1 MQRRV
6 LIRTR
11 GLASFR
17 QSLVD
22 LAAAGGPLAARRR
35 VIVVPTRAAAALLRL
50 TIEQQAVERGA
61 GALICPDLLT
71 RDEWLQRLLPAL
83 GGSPRW
89 LGRIERLVLLE
100 HAVHTTLE
108 RRPGLVKPF
117 DLRPGLVA
125 AMLDFHDELRRR
137 QRKVRTFARTIFDD
151 LRVERGTDRG
161 SESLIDQTRFLGFVF
176 LAYDRAARASGGLD
190 EHELTRRLLAG
201 QPALPFDD
209 LVVAVADHPAD
220 PRGLWPADFDLI
232 GRLRA
237 LSSLHIVMT
246 DEAHDAGFRARVE
259 QELPGIEEVRAADVP
274 RSPVLVAPVAGGPRE
289 QDVPVVLSRDREEEL
304 REATRCLRARAAQH
318 NGVLASAS
326 AIVFHRPLPY
336 LYLAHQV
343 LTDAR
348 VPYQTFDAL
357 PLAVEPYAALLD
369 LALAVSRTDGGRDAV
384 FALLRSPLAAFEVDD
399 VVVTA
404 GDVQDLDLLLVERRA
419 SGSAE
424 TFEAEVNAW
433 ASGADPR
440 RAARTAHLRRAA
452 RAAADVTNAL
462 RDCRTGPAAST
473 QVRCLAAFEVDD
485 VVVTAGDV
493 QDLDLLLVERR
504 VSGSAE
510 TFEAEV
516 NAWASGADP
525 RRAARTAHLRRAA
538 RAAADV
544 TRALGD
550 CRTGPAASTQ
560 VRCLLAFLRAIE
572 RHSAPAGTGQE
583 RFRRARAAVLGVLDT
598 LAEAFARHDDRPR
611 THDDLAAAIYHAIED
626 QTFAP
631 GRGHGGVHLVD
642 AAAAR
647 FGDFDDVFLVGLV
660 ETDWAERQ
668 RRNFFY
674 SAGMLKALGWPQ
686 DTDQT
691 LAQQAAFRDVL
702 TLARHRTRLS
712 AFQLDGDAVVALSTM
727 IEAARGLPVV
737 IEPLP
742 DIGALFA
749 DEVLTQEGAAAPMDA
764 EAAAWLAAR
773 RVRPDLGEP
782 AYSGFVSSPAP
793 DVYRVSRVDR
803 YVTCPFKYFA
813 AHVLN
818 LAEERSEGAGLTPL
832 ERGTLLHLLFE
843 RFYGRWQEL
852 GHGAITDVNMPEAQA
867 LFGVMATDLFEQ
879 LPPPDREV
887 ERLRLLG
894 SVVAPGVASRVFEL
908 EAASLEPVL
917 ERRLEVA
924 IEGPFTFPVSGG
936 LTTRTIAIK
945 GKADRVDVLGDGSLR
960 VIDYKLGRMPDLS
973 SSVQVGVYAHCVRQA
988 AEAAD
993 GHSHPVSS
1001 ASYLAFGDEHR
1012 LEGRLGN
1019 SPAEVGS
1026 AVETRAGAFAG
1037 VVERIERGEFPPRPL
1052 RTSECQWCGFSGVC
1066 RKEYRIEDDDAAEPV

>member
-22 LAAAGGPLAARRR
+22 LAAVGGPLAARRR
-35 VIVVPTRAAAALLRL
+35 VIVVPTRAAGALLRL
-50 TIEQQAVERGA
+50 TIEQQAVARGA
-61 GALICPDLLT
+61 GALVCPDLLT

-83 GGSPRW
+83 EGSPRW

-100 HAVHTTLE
+100 RAVHTTLE
-108 RRPGLVKPF
+108 RRPGLAKPF
-117 DLRPGLVA
+117 DLRPGLLA

-176 LAYDRAARASGGLD
+176 LAYERAARASGGVD
-190 EHELTRRLLAG
+190 EHELTRRLLVE
-201 QPALPFDD
+201 QPPLPFDH

-232 GRLRA
+232 GRLRM
-237 LSSLHIVMT
+237 LSNLDIVMT

-274 RSPVLVAPVAGGPRE
+274 RSPVLVAPVAGVPRE
-289 QDVPVVLSRDREEEL
+289 QDVPVVVSRDREEEL

-318 NGVLASAS
+318 GGVLTGAT

-369 LALAVSRTDGGRDAV
+369 LALAVSRTDGARDAV
-384 FALLRSPLAAFEVDD
+384 LALLRSPLAAFEVDD
-399 VVVTA
+399 VA
-404 GDVQDLDLLLVERRA
+404 
-419 SGSAE
+419 
-424 TFEAEVNAW
+424 
-433 ASGADPR
+433 
-440 RAARTAHLRRAA
+440 
-452 RAAADVTNAL
+452 
-462 RDCRTGPAAST
+462 
-473 QVRCLAAFEVDD
+473 
-485 VVVTAGDV
+485 VTAGDV

-504 VSGSAE
+504 VSGSAA

-516 NAWASGADP
+516 NAWASGAGG
-525 RRAARTAHLRRAA
+525 RRAARAAHLRRAA

-544 TRALGD
+544 TRALRD
-550 CRTGPAASTQ
+550 CRTGPAASAQ
-560 VRCLLAFLRAIE
+560 VRCLAACLRMIE
-572 RHSAPAGTGQE
+572 RHTAPVGTFQE
-583 RFRRARAAVLGVLDT
+583 RFRRARAAVLGVLDA

-647 FGDFDDVFLVGLV
+647 FGEFDDVLLVGLV

-674 SAGMLKALGWPQ
+674 SAGLLKALGWPQ
-686 DTDQT
+686 DVDQT

-702 TLARHRTRLS
+702 TLARCRTRLS
-712 AFQLDGDAVVALSTM
+712 AFQLDGETVVALSTM
-727 IEAARGLPVV
+727 IEAARGLAVAV
-737 IEPLP
+737 ETLP

-749 DEVLTQEGAAAPMDA
+749 DEILTRDGVAVPADA
-764 EAAAWLAAR
+764 EASAWLAGRRAR
-773 RVRPDLGEP
+773 PELDEP
-782 AYSGFVSSPAP
+782 AYSGFVPP
-793 DVYRVSRVDR
+793 PVPGLYRVSRVDR

-818 LAEERSEGAGLTPL
+818 LTEERSEGAGLTPL

-852 GHGAITDVNMPEAQA
+852 GHGAITDANIPAAHA
-867 LFGVMATDLFEQ
+867 LFADIATDLFED

-908 EAASLEPVL
+908 EAAAPGLVV

-945 GKADRVDVLGDGSLR
+945 GKADRVDVLDDGSLR

-993 GHSHPVSS
+993 GRSHPVSS
-1001 ASYLAFGDEHR
+1001 ASYLAFGDEYR
-1012 LEGRLGN
+1012 LEGRLGS
-1019 SPAEVGS
+1019 SPAEVGN
-1026 AVETRAGAFAG
+1026 AVEARAGAFAS

-1066 RKEYRIEDDDAAEPV
+1066 RKEYRIEDDDPAESV

>member
-22 LAAAGGPLAARRR
+22 LAVAGGPLAARRR
-35 VIVVPTRAAAALLRL
+35 VIVVPTRAAGALLRL

-61 GALICPDLLT
+61 GALVCPDLLT

-83 GGSPRW
+83 DGSPRW

-100 HAVHTTLE
+100 HAVHTTLD
-108 RRPGLVKPF
+108 RRPGVVKPF
-117 DLRPGLVA
+117 DPRPGLVA
-125 AMLDFHDELRRR
+125 AMLDFYDELRRR
-137 QRKVRTFARTIFDD
+137 QRKIRTFARTIFDD

-176 LAYDRAARASGGLD
+176 LAYERAARASGGVD
-190 EHELTRRLLAG
+190 EHELTRRLLAE
-201 QPALPFDD
+201 QRPLPFDD
-209 LVVAVADHPAD
+209 LVIAVADHPAD

-232 GRLRA
+232 GRLRR
-237 LSSLHIVMT
+237 LSSLHVVMT
-246 DEAHDAGFRARVE
+246 EEAHDAGFRERVE
-259 QELPGIEEVRAADVP
+259 RELPGIEEVRAAEVS
-274 RSPVLVAPVAGGPRE
+274 RSPVLVAPVTGVPRE
-289 QDVPVVLSRDREEEL
+289 QDVPVVVSRDREEEL
-304 REATRCLRARAAQH
+304 REATRYLRARAAQH
-318 NGVLASAS
+318 DGVLGAT

-369 LALAVSRTDGGRDAV
+369 LALAVSRTDGARDAV
-384 FALLRSPLAAFEVDD
+384 LALLRSPLAAFEVDD
-399 VVVTA
+399 VPVTA
-404 GDVQDLDLLLVERRA
+404 TDVQDLDLLLVERRV
-419 SGSAE
+419 SGQAA
-424 TFEAEVNAW
+424 TFEAEVSACVT
-433 ASGADPR
+433 ADPR
-440 RAARTAHLRRAA
+440 RAAQAVHLRRAA
-452 RAAADVTNAL
+452 RAAADVAAAL
-462 RDCRTGPAAST
+462 RECRTGPAAST
-473 QVRCLAAFEVDD
+473 QVRCLAAF
-485 VVVTAGDV
+485 
-493 QDLDLLLVERR
+493 
-504 VSGSAE
+504 
-510 TFEAEV
+510 
-516 NAWASGADP
+516 
-525 RRAARTAHLRRAA
+525 LRR
-538 RAAADV
+538 
-544 TRALGD
+544 T
-550 CRTGPAASTQ
+550 
-560 VRCLLAFLRAIE
+560 E
-572 RHSAPAGTGQE
+572 RHGAPAGTGHE
-583 RFRRARAAVLGVLDT
+583 RFGRARAAVLAVLDT
-598 LAEAFARHDDRPR
+598 LAEAFARYDDRPR
-611 THDDLAAAIYHAIED
+611 THDDLAATIYHAIED

-647 FGDFDDVFLVGLV
+647 FGDFDDVLLVGLV

-674 SAGMLKALGWPQ
+674 SAGLLKALGWPQ
-686 DTDQT
+686 DSDQT

-712 AFQLDGDAVVALSTM
+712 AFQLDGETLVALSTLL
-727 IEAARGLPVV
+727 EAARGLPVV
-737 IEPLP
+737 VESLP

-749 DEVLTQEGAAAPMDA
+749 DEILTRDGAAAPMDA
-764 EAAAWLAAR
+764 EPSAWLAAR
-773 RVRPDLGEP
+773 RVRPELDAP
-782 AYSGFVSSPAP
+782 AYSGFVPSPATG
-793 DVYRVSRVDR
+793 VYRVSRVDR

-818 LAEERSEGAGLTPL
+818 LAEEPSEGAGLTPL

-852 GHGAITDVNMPEAQA
+852 GHGAITDVNMPDAQA
-867 LFGVMATDLFEQ
+867 LFGVITTDLLEH

-908 EAASLEPVL
+908 EVASPETVL

-924 IEGPFTFPVSGG
+924 IEGPFTFPLAGG

-945 GKADRVDVLGDGSLR
+945 GKADRVDVLDDGSLR

-973 SSVQVGVYAHCVRQA
+973 SSVQVAVYAHCVRQA

-993 GHSHPVSS
+993 GRSHPVSS

-1019 SPAEVGS
+1019 APAEVGS
-1026 AVETRAGAFAG
+1026 AVETRAGVFAG
-1037 VVERIERGEFPPRPL
+1037 VIERIERGEFPPRPL

>member
-22 LAAAGGPLAARRR
+22 LATAGDPLAGRRR
-35 VIVVPTRAAAALLRL
+35 VIVVPTRAAGALLRL
-50 TIEQQAVERGA
+50 TIEQRAVARGA

-71 RDEWLQRLLPAL
+71 RDEWLQRLLSAL
-83 GGSPRW
+83 PGSPRW
-89 LGRIERLVLLE
+89 LGRIERLVLFE
-100 HAVHTTLE
+100 HAVQTTLD

-161 SESLIDQTRFLGFVF
+161 SEGLIDQTRFLGFVF
-176 LAYDRAARASGGLD
+176 LAYERAARASGGVD
-190 EHELTRRLLAG
+190 EHELTRRLLAE
-201 QPALPFDD
+201 QPPLPFDD
-209 LVVAVADHPAD
+209 LIIAVADHPAD

-232 GRLRA
+232 GRLRT
-237 LSSLHIVMT
+237 LSNLHVVMT

-274 RSPVLVAPVAGGPRE
+274 QSPVLVAPSAGDPRE
-289 QDVPVVLSRDREEEL
+289 PDVPVIVSRDREGEL
-304 REATRCLRARAAQH
+304 REAARCLRARAAQH
-318 NGVLASAS
+318 GGVLAGAT

-357 PLAVEPYAALLD
+357 PLAAEPYAALLD
-369 LALAVSRTDGGRDAV
+369 LALAVSRTDGARDAV
-384 FALLRSPLAAFEVDD
+384 LALLRSPLAAFEVDD
-399 VVVTA
+399 VAVTA
-404 GDVQDLDLLLVERRA
+404 GDVQDLERLLVERRV
-419 SGSAE
+419 SGSAA
-424 TFEAEVNAW
+424 TFEAEVSAW
-433 ASGADPR
+433 ASDADAR
-440 RAARTAHLRRAA
+440 RAARAARLRRAA
-452 RAAADVTNAL
+452 RAAAGVTIAL
-462 RDCRTGPAAST
+462 RDCRTGPAASA
-473 QVRCLAAFEVDD
+473 QVRCLAA
-485 VVVTAGDV
+485 
-493 QDLDLLLVERR
+493 
-504 VSGSAE
+504 
-510 TFEAEV
+510 
-516 NAWASGADP
+516 
-525 RRAARTAHLRRAA
+525 
-538 RAAADV
+538 
-544 TRALGD
+544 
-550 CRTGPAASTQ
+550 C
-560 VRCLLAFLRAIE
+560 LRAIE
-572 RHSAPAGTGQE
+572 RHAAPAGTGPE

-598 LAEAFARHDDRPR
+598 LAAAFAQHDDRPR
-611 THDDLAAAIYHAIED
+611 THDELAATIYHAIED

-647 FGDFDDVFLVGLV
+647 FGDFDDVLLVGLV

-674 SAGMLKALGWPQ
+674 SAGLLKALGWPQ

-712 AFQLDGDAVVALSTM
+712 AFQFDGETVVALSTM

-737 IEPLP
+737 VEPLP
-742 DIGALFA
+742 DVGALFA
-749 DEVLTQEGAAAPMDA
+749 DETLTQDDGAQAPMDA
-764 EAAAWLAAR
+764 EPSAWLAAR
-773 RVRPDLGEP
+773 RARPDLDQP
-782 AYSGFVSSPAP
+782 AYSGFVPAPAP
-793 DVYRVSRVDR
+793 DVYRVSHVDR

-818 LAEERSEGAGLTPL
+818 LEEERPEGAGLTPL

-843 RFYGRWQEL
+843 RFYGQWQQL
-852 GHGAITDVNMPEAQA
+852 GHGIITDANMPEARA
-867 LFGVMATDLFEQ
+867 LFGAIAADLFAQ

-894 SVVAPGVASRVFEL
+894 SVVGPGVASRVFEL
-908 EAASLEPVL
+908 EAAAMVPVV

-924 IEGPFTFPVSGG
+924 IEGPFSFPVAGG
-936 LTTRTIAIK
+936 LASRTIAIK

-973 SSVQVGVYAHCVRQA
+973 SSVQVAVYAHCVRQA
-988 AEAAD
+988 TETAD
-993 GHSHPVSS
+993 GRAHPVSS
-1001 ASYLAFGDEHR
+1001 ASYLAFGDDYR
-1012 LEGRLGN
+1012 LEGRLGD

-1066 RKEYRIEDDDAAEPV
+1066 RKEYRIEDDDAAESV